1 MPRYHFN
8 VRDGH
13 DIDDVEGTDLP
24 DFRAARRE
32 AIRLSGALLENE
44 ADQFD
49 AGEIWEMEVTDDAG
63 LILFLMTFSIMQSP
77 AVPMPRIKGPA
88 RLG

>member
-1 MPRYHFN
+1 MPRFYFN

-13 DIDDVEGTDLP
+13 DIADTDGVELD

-32 AIRLSGALLENE
+32 AIRLSGALLESE

-49 AGEIWEMEVTDDAG
+49 AGDEWRLEVTDETG
-63 LILFLMTFSIMQSP
+63 LILFVMTFSIMQSP
-77 AVPMPRIKGPA
+77 AVPQPRTKGTA
-88 RLG
+88 RLS